1 MKVISLA
8 SMNVSI
14 VNDNYDE
21 LISFGG
27 GGKQIGSAS
36 YSFTNDMFR
45 MNTSADGGYSVSH
58 NASKSGTVS
67 IDIQQTS
74 PVVDTLCKYILWCR
88 DNPELA
94 SATITISD
102 STGIINV
109 TGVDCVPTSYP
120 GNSVGES
127 AATRNFSFAVG
138 VLTPQEYMVE
148 EYR

>member
-36 YSFTNDMFR
+36 YGFSNNIFSMDS
-45 MNTSADGGYSVSH
+45 SADGGYSVSH
-58 NASKSGTVS
+58 NASKSGNFS
-67 IDIQQTS
+67 FSIQQTS

-94 SATITISD
+94 SATITVSD
-102 STGIINV
+102 STGIINA
-109 TGVDCVPTSYP
+109 TGIDCVPTTYP
-120 GNSVGES
+120 ENALGDS
-127 AATRNFSFAVG
+127 AQSRTFTFAAG
-138 VLTPQEYMVE
+138 IITPQEYMTE
-148 EYR
+148 EFR